1 MNKRKLTNEELDRI
15 RRASLRAAAVSRD
28 EIENIVSSPMLFN
41 SIKSR
46 IEAERPE
53 NERIGWFAQFSLLT
67 WNRAAAAF
75 AIAAIFLAGTVAI
88 LVFAKR
94 NRNISPPEQAA
105 KQDQP
110 VQVEKD
116 RLAPGYTPPAPEVPG
131 PSGNVT
137 TASYKKEPVRA
148 QKAEIRRTAARKTES
163 PVFEAEGDF
172 YPVAG
177 TPGGMPQDGHVVRA
191 EIPRSS
197 LVAMGVVDLP
207 IEGSNEKI
215 KTDLLVGSDGVVR
228 GIRIVK

>member
-15 RRASLRAAAVSRD
+15 GRASLRAAAVSRD
-28 EIENIVSSPMLFN
+28 EIENIVSSPMFFN
-41 SIKSR
+41 SIKDR

-53 NERIGWFAQFSLLT
+53 NERIGWLTQFSLLN
-67 WNRAAAAF
+67 WNRAAAVF
-75 AIAAIFLAGTVAI
+75 AIAAIFLGSTVAI

-94 NRNISPPEQAA
+94 NRNISSPEQIA

-110 VQVEKD
+110 IQPEKD
-116 RLAPGYTPPAPEVPG
+116 RSAPVYEPPAREIPG
-131 PSGNVT
+131 PAANVT
-137 TASYKKEPVRA
+137 AASYKKEPVR
-148 QKAEIRRTAARKTES
+148 KALVHRAAAKNREA

>member
-15 RRASLRAAAVSRD
+15 GRASLRAAAVSGD
-28 EIENIVSSPMLFN
+28 EIENIVSSPMLFS

-53 NERIGWFAQFSLLT
+53 NERIGWFAQLSLLT

-94 NRNISPPEQAA
+94 NRSISAPEQAA
-105 KQDQP
+105 KQVQP
-110 VQVEKD
+110 IQAEKD
-116 RLAPGYTPPAPEVPG
+116 RPVYTPPAPEVSEPT
-131 PSGNVT
+131 GNVT
-137 TASYKKEPVRA
+137 TASYKKEPAPRA
-148 QKAEIRRTAARKTES
+148 QKVIVHRTAARKPES

-207 IEGSNEKI
+207 IEGGNEKI

>member
-1 MNKRKLTNEELDRI
+1 
-15 RRASLRAAAVSRD
+15 
-28 EIENIVSSPMLFN
+28 MLFN
-41 SIKSR
+41 SIKDR
-46 IEAERPE
+46 IQEKRPE
-53 NERIGWFAQFSLLT
+53 NERTGWFAQFSLLT

-75 AIAAIFLAGTVAI
+75 AITAIFLAGTVAI

-94 NRNISPPEQAA
+94 NRNMSPPEQVA
-105 KQDQP
+105 KQDP
-110 VQVEKD
+110 SRPAVIDRPALNNIVPPSVES
-116 RLAPGYTPPAPEVPG
+116 APRE
-131 PSGNVT
+131 NVT
-137 TASYKKEPVRA
+137 PASYKKEPVR
-148 QKAEIRRTAARKTES
+148 KALVHRTAARKTES

>member
-15 RRASLRAAAVSRD
+15 GRASLRAAAVSRD

-41 SIKSR
+41 SIKNR

-53 NERIGWFAQFSLLT
+53 NKRIGWFAQFSLLT

-94 NRNISPPEQAA
+94 NRNMSLPEQIA
-105 KQDQP
+105 KQDRP
-110 VQVEKD
+110 VQPEND
-116 RLAPGYTPPAPEVPG
+116 RPALVYEPPAREAPGPAA
-131 PSGNVT
+131 NVT
-137 TASYKKEPVRA
+137 AASYKKEPVR
-148 QKAEIRRTAARKTES
+148 KAPARRAAIRNREA

-215 KTDLLVGSDGVVR
+215 RTDLLVGSDGVVR

>member
-15 RRASLRAAAVSRD
+15 GRASLRAAAVSRD
-28 EIENIVSSPMLFN
+28 EIENIVSSPVLFN
-41 SIKSR
+41 SIKYR
-46 IEAERPE
+46 IEAERPG

-67 WNRAAAAF
+67 RNRAATAF

-94 NRNISPPEQAA
+94 NRNMSPPEQVAL
-105 KQDQP
+105 QDQP
-110 VQVEKD
+110 IKAEKD
-116 RLAPGYTPPAPEVPG
+116 QPVYTPPAPGISG

-137 TASYKKEPVRA
+137 AASYKKEPVRV
-148 QKAEIRRTAARKTES
+148 QKVIVHRTAARKTES

-207 IEGSNEKI
+207 IEGGNEKI

>member
-15 RRASLRAAAVSRD
+15 GRASLRAAAVSRD

-94 NRNISPPEQAA
+94 NRNISSPEQVA
-105 KQDQP
+105 KQEQP
-110 VQVEKD
+110 VLAEKE
-116 RLAPGYTPPAPEVPG
+116 RPAPAYEPPAPEVSG
-131 PSGNVT
+131 PAGNVT
-137 TASYKKEPVRA
+137 AASYKKEPVRA
-148 QKAEIRRTAARKTES
+148 QKAEIRRTAARKIES